1 MEEKEEGRVAT
12 EVDSS
17 SSSARRHQYQPSY
30 CVRVNVRAATEDVI
44 ARLVTDADVQEVRV
58 HWLDGD
64 SEPLNCS
71 ISVAAL
77 ADDAVYLDLR
87 NRRSECYCW

>member
-1 MEEKEEGRVAT
+1 MEEKEGRVAT

-17 SSSARRHQYQPSY
+17 SSFARRHQYQPSY
-30 CVRVNVRAATEDVI
+30 CVRANVRVTTEDVI

-64 SEPLNCS
+64 SEPLNWT